1 MSEIALSRWPGRRIF
16 GRVPGVEM
24 GVEVKYCNRTP
35 IDLVKSSQG
44 WECNTMVSPQG
55 EQFRLGISRMYESWR
70 ARAKL
75 EES

>member
-1 MSEIALSRWPGRRIF
+1 MSEIALSRWPRRRVL
-16 GRVPGVEM
+16 GGVPGVEM

-35 IDLVKSSQG
+35 IDFVKSSQS

-55 EQFRLGISRMYESWR
+55 EQFRLGISRMYESWG

-75 EES
+75 QES